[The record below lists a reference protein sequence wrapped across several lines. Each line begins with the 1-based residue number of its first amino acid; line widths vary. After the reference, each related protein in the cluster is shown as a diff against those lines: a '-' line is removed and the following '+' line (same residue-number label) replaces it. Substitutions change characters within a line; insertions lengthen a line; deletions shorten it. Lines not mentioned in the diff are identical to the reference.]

1 MARIKMSPGQAKAL
15 ATLLGG
21 VGMGV
26 VGGVTEGI
34 VGTIASSE
42 LKKREKKKHGSDMHK
57 VAFAVAFFD
66 EMDKLAIRIKKIPAG
81 SKAAQTSTMPQL
93 PTPPSAGSTIPT

>member
-1 MARIKMSPGQAKAL
+1 MSPGQAKAL

-42 LKKREKKKHGSDMHK
+42 LKKREKRSGGDMHK
-57 VAFAVAFFD
+57 AAFAVAFFD
-66 EMDKLAIRIKKIPAG
+66 EMNKLAVRTKKIPAG
-81 SKAAQTSTMPQL
+81 SKVAPTPTMPQL